1 MPAASV
7 GHFHTG
13 AAGNINGTQTRTV
26 GGVSGPEDI
35 VGSLT
40 VNRDCTA
47 SATIE
52 VFVNGQL
59 QRTAILA
66 LIFDR
71 NQNHSRGLF
80 ESLTLPDNTN
90 IPVVLTIEAERV
102 FPEH

>member
-1 MPAASV
+1 
-7 GHFHTG
+7 
-13 AAGNINGTQTRTV
+13 V

-35 VGSLT
+35 AGSLT

-80 ESLTLPDNTN
+80 ESLTLSDNTN